1 MIEVSGLHKQF
12 AQNILYKDYCIS
24 FTAPRVC
31 IEAPNGQGKTTLL
44 MMLAGLE
51 QPQSGQLLFAGK
63 VLSEPYKQVAIA
75 SDRIALPD
83 FLTAKQ
89 IINLTLSSLDCD
101 WPAALVSGFNFE
113 NFLDTRFDA
122 LSSGNQKK
130 CQLILAFMRRAPYLL
145 LDEPSAALDQAS
157 IKYLLGLLDEY
168 LTDKAEG
175 QIIITCHEPAP
186 FIEHGFE
193 CMPL

>member
-1 MIEVSGLHKQF
+1 MIEVIGLNKQF
-12 AQNILYKDYCIS
+12 TTNALYSDYSIT

-51 QPQSGQLLFAGK
+51 GRQSGEFLFSGNT
-63 VLSEPYKQVAIA
+63 LNDPHNQVAIA

-89 IINLTLSSLDCD
+89 IINLSVSALRCD
-101 WPAALVSGFNFE
+101 WPSALISGFNFNE
-113 NFLDTRFDA
+113 FLNTRFDV

-130 CQLILAFMRRAPYLL
+130 CQLILALMRGAPYLL
-145 LDEPSAALDQAS
+145 LDEPSAALDQTS
-157 IKYLLGLLDEY
+157 IHYLLTLLDDY
-168 LTDKAEG
+168 LLDKPDG
-175 QIIITCHEPAP
+175 QIIITCHEPEV

-193 CMPL
+193 CMSL

>member
-1 MIEVSGLHKQF
+1 MIQIKGLHKKF
-12 AQNILYKDYCIS
+12 GHTILYENYNRQ
-24 FTAPRVC
+24 FLAPKIC

-51 QPQSGQLLFAGK
+51 TYESGELLFSGNP
-63 VLSEPYKQVAIA
+63 LTEPHKQVAIA
-75 SDRIALPD
+75 SDSIALPD

-89 IINLTLSSLDCD
+89 IINLSSNTFGCC
-101 WPAALVSGFNFE
+101 WPTAIVDGFNLNE
-113 NFLDTRFDA
+113 FLNTRFDA

-130 CQLILAFMRRAPYLL
+130 CQLILALMRDAPYLL

-157 IKYLLGLLDEY
+157 IEYLLILLDKYLI
-168 LTDKAEG
+168 DKPSG

-186 FIEHGFE
+186 FIKHSFE

>member
-1 MIEVSGLHKQF
+1 MIQIKGLHKQF
-12 AQNILYKDYCIS
+12 GHSILYENYNRE
-24 FTAPRVC
+24 FLAPNLC

-51 QPQSGQLLFAGK
+51 TYESGELLFSGNT
-63 VLSEPYKQVAIA
+63 LTEPHKQVAIA
-75 SDRIALPD
+75 SDCIALPD

-89 IINLTLSSLDCD
+89 VINLSSNTFGCR
-101 WPAALVSGFNFE
+101 WPTAIVDGFHFNE
-113 NFLDTRFDA
+113 FLNTRFDA

-130 CQLILAFMRRAPYLL
+130 CQLILALMRDAPYLL

-157 IKYLLGLLDEY
+157 IAYLLTLLDEY
-168 LTDKAEG
+168 LVHKPQG
-175 QIIITCHEPAP
+175 QIIITCHEPAA
-186 FIEHGFE
+186 FVKHGFE

>member
-63 VLSEPYKQVAIA
+63 VLSEPYN
-75 SDRIALPD
+75 R
-83 FLTAKQ
+83 
-89 IINLTLSSLDCD
+89 
-101 WPAALVSGFNFE
+101 
-113 NFLDTRFDA
+113 
-122 LSSGNQKK
+122 
-130 CQLILAFMRRAPYLL
+130 
-145 LDEPSAALDQAS
+145 
-157 IKYLLGLLDEY
+157 
-168 LTDKAEG
+168 
-175 QIIITCHEPAP
+175 
-186 FIEHGFE
+186 
-193 CMPL
+193 

>member
-1 MIEVSGLHKQF
+1 MIQVKGLHKQF
-12 AQNILYKDYCIS
+12 GHTILYENYNRE
-24 FTAPRVC
+24 FLAPKLC

-51 QPQSGQLLFAGK
+51 TYQSGKLLFSGSA
-63 VLSEPYKQVAIA
+63 LTEPHKQVAIA
-75 SDRIALPD
+75 SDCIALPD

-89 IINLTLSSLDCD
+89 IINLSSNTFGCRWPTAILD
-101 WPAALVSGFNFE
+101 GFLN
-113 NFLDTRFDA
+113 TRFNA

-130 CQLILAFMRRAPYLL
+130 CQLILALMRDAPYLL

-157 IKYLLGLLDEY
+157 IAYLLTLLDEY
-168 LTDKAEG
+168 LVHKPQG
-175 QIIITCHEPAP
+175 QIIITCHEPAA
-186 FIEHGFE
+186 FVKHGFE

>member
-1 MIEVSGLHKQF
+1 MIQIKGLHKQF
-12 AQNILYKDYCIS
+12 GHSILYENYNRE
-24 FTAPRVC
+24 FLAPKLC

-51 QPQSGQLLFAGK
+51 TYESGELLFSGNT
-63 VLSEPYKQVAIA
+63 LTEPHKQVAIA
-75 SDRIALPD
+75 SDCIALPD

-89 IINLTLSSLDCD
+89 VINLSSNTFGCR
-101 WPAALVSGFNFE
+101 WPTAIVDGFHFNE
-113 NFLDTRFDA
+113 FLNTRFDA

-130 CQLILAFMRRAPYLL
+130 CQLILALMRDAPYLL

-157 IKYLLGLLDEY
+157 IAYLLTLLDEY
-168 LTDKAEG
+168 LVHKPQG
-175 QIIITCHEPAP
+175 QIIITCHEPAA
-186 FIEHGFE
+186 FVKHGFE

>member
-1 MIEVSGLHKQF
+1 MIEVIGLHKQF
-12 AQNILYKDYCIS
+12 AENILYNGYNVRFC
-24 FTAPRVC
+24 APKIC

-51 QPQSGQLLFAGK
+51 TYESGELLFSGNA
-63 VLSEPYKQVAIA
+63 LTEPHKQVAIA
-75 SDRIALPD
+75 SDCIALPD

-89 IINLTLSSLDCD
+89 IINLSSNTFGCR
-101 WPAALVSGFNFE
+101 WPAAIVDGFRFNE
-113 NFLDTRFDA
+113 FLNTRFDA

-130 CQLILAFMRRAPYLL
+130 CQLILALMRDAPYLL

-157 IKYLLGLLDEY
+157 IEYLLILLDEY
-168 LTDKAEG
+168 LVNQPHG

-186 FIEHGFE
+186 FIRHGFE

>member
-1 MIEVSGLHKQF
+1 MIEVIGLNKQF
-12 AQNILYKDYCIS
+12 VTNVVYRDYNKVFSSQKI
-24 FTAPRVC
+24 C

-51 QPQSGQLLFAGK
+51 TYQSGKLLFSGSA
-63 VLSEPYKQVAIA
+63 LTEPHKQVAIA
-75 SDRIALPD
+75 SDCIALPD

-89 IINLTLSSLDCD
+89 IINLSSNTFGCR
-101 WPAALVSGFNFE
+101 WPAAIVDGFRFNE
-113 NFLDTRFDA
+113 FLNTRFDA

-130 CQLILAFMRRAPYLL
+130 CQLILALMRDAPYLL

-157 IKYLLGLLDEY
+157 IEYLLILLDEY
-168 LTDKAEG
+168 LVNQPHG

-186 FIEHGFE
+186 FIRHGFE

>member
-1 MIEVSGLHKQF
+1 MIEVIGLHKQF
-12 AQNILYKDYCIS
+12 AENILYNGYNVRFC
-24 FTAPRVC
+24 APKIC

-51 QPQSGQLLFAGK
+51 TYESGELLFSGNA
-63 VLSEPYKQVAIA
+63 LTEPHKQVAIA
-75 SDRIALPD
+75 SDSIALPP

-89 IINLTLSSLDCD
+89 IINLSSNTFGCC
-101 WPAALVSGFNFE
+101 WPTAIVDGFSFNE
-113 NFLDTRFDA
+113 FLNTRFDA

-130 CQLILAFMRRAPYLL
+130 CQLILAFMRDAPYLL

-157 IKYLLGLLDEY
+157 IEYLLILLDKYLI
-168 LTDKAEG
+168 DKPSG

-186 FIEHGFE
+186 FIKHSFE

>member
-1 MIEVSGLHKQF
+1 MIEVIGLHKQF
-12 AQNILYKDYCIS
+12 ADNILYKDYSIC

-51 QPQSGQLLFAGK
+51 QAQRGQVFFSGK

-75 SDRIALPD
+75 SDRIALPE

-89 IINLTLSSLDCD
+89 IINLSAKALSCH
-101 WPAALVSGFNFE
+101 WPMGLIDGFNFTE
-113 NFLDTRFDA
+113 FLNTRFDA

-130 CQLILAFMRRAPYLL
+130 CQLILALMRDAPYLL
-145 LDEPSAALDQAS
+145 LDEPSAALDQTS
-157 IKYLLGLLDEY
+157 IQYLLDLLDKYLV
-168 LTDKAEG
+168 DKAHG

>member
-1 MIEVSGLHKQF
+1 MIEVIGLHKQF
-12 AQNILYKDYCIS
+12 AENILYNGYNVRFC
-24 FTAPRVC
+24 APKIC

-51 QPQSGQLLFAGK
+51 TYESGELLFSGNA
-63 VLSEPYKQVAIA
+63 LTEPHKQVAIA
-75 SDRIALPD
+75 SDSIALPD

-89 IINLTLSSLDCD
+89 IINLSSNTFGCC
-101 WPAALVSGFNFE
+101 WPTAIVDGFNFNE
-113 NFLDTRFDA
+113 FLNTRFDA

-130 CQLILAFMRRAPYLL
+130 CQLILALMRDAPYLL

-157 IKYLLGLLDEY
+157 IEYLLILLDEY
-168 LTDKAEG
+168 LVNKPQG
-175 QIIITCHEPAP
+175 QIIITCHEPEP
-186 FIEHGFE
+186 FLLHGFE

>member
-1 MIEVSGLHKQF
+1 MIQIKGLHKQF
-12 AQNILYKDYCIS
+12 GHTILYENYNRE
-24 FTAPRVC
+24 FLAPKLC

-51 QPQSGQLLFAGK
+51 TYQSGTLLFSG
-63 VLSEPYKQVAIA
+63 SEVTEPHKQVAIA
-75 SDRIALPD
+75 SDCIALPD

-89 IINLTLSSLDCD
+89 VINLSSNTFGCR
-101 WPAALVSGFNFE
+101 WPTAIVDGFHFNE
-113 NFLDTRFDA
+113 FLNTRFDA

-130 CQLILAFMRRAPYLL
+130 CQLILALMRDAPYLL

-157 IKYLLGLLDEY
+157 IAYLLTLLDEY
-168 LTDKAEG
+168 LVHKPQG
-175 QIIITCHEPAP
+175 QIIITCHEPAA
-186 FIEHGFE
+186 FVKHGFE

>member
-1 MIEVSGLHKQF
+1 MIEVIGLHKQF
-12 AQNILYKDYCIS
+12 AENILYSGYSVQFC
-24 FTAPRVC
+24 APKIC
-31 IEAPNGQGKTTLL
+31 IEAPNSLGKTTLL
-44 MMLAGLE
+44 MMLAELE
-51 QPQSGQLLFAGK
+51 SRQSGQILFSGK
-63 VLSEPYKQVAIA
+63 ALTEPHKQVAIA

-89 IINLTLSSLDCD
+89 IINLSANTLDCS
-101 WPAALVSGFNFE
+101 WPTTIIDGFNFNE
-113 NFLDTRFDA
+113 FLNTRFDA

-130 CQLILAFMRRAPYLL
+130 CQLILALMRDAPYLL

-157 IKYLLGLLDEY
+157 IKYLLGLLDDY
-168 LTDKAEG
+168 LADKAHG

-193 CMPL
+193 CMAL